1 MKKKNVVRGKL
12 QQLFLWEGLD
22 KNHNAV
28 ILTVR
33 VRDLT

>member
-1 MKKKNVVRGKL
+1 VKNKNVGRGKL
-12 QQLFLWEGLD
+12 QQLSLWEGLD

-28 ILTVR
+28 ILAVR